1 MKAIALDN
9 ESETFAEYLL
19 PNECALL
26 IRRNRMLIRLK
37 LKIFFPKIK
46 TAARALLSHR
56 ITTKHNK
63 ITQQNY
69 YKKFLTIKLT
79 FGADYESYISEY
91 LMSLKASDSN
101 KYDMLTN
108 VKSKLMFYHFNN
120 FLN

>member
-1 MKAIALDN
+1 
-9 ESETFAEYLL
+9 
-19 PNECALL
+19 
-26 IRRNRMLIRLK
+26 MLIRLK

-46 TAARALLSHR
+46 TAARALLSNR